1 MATNPYGTYGGDTR
15 EYFAS
20 LASMGQLRTPKAKKA
35 PLTVLE
41 AYQAG
46 ATTPAAPALEQAAA
60 TTSTAAPSSAQIAV
74 APPKSAPMIVGGP
87 TTNAAL
93 APPPTPV
100 LESPRY
106 TPASAPA
113 PESPEEAQAQA
124 WAQQYGGRR
133 LNPVELVNLKTLYQ
147 QHGGGNAGMQAVWN
161 NIRAYAAGGR

>member
-1 MATNPYGTYGGDTR
+1 MTPNFAGLTGG
-15 EYFAS
+15 S
-20 LASMGQLRTPKAKKA
+20 LASLSSMGSLRTPKAKKA

-46 ATTPAAPALEQAAA
+46 ATTPAAPALEQA
-60 TTSTAAPSSAQIAV
+60 TASVMPSPMMSNAQV
-74 APPKSAPMIVGGP
+74 MVGQPRSAPMIVGGP